1 MSRPPNQYNEAHNRF
16 IASQDSGTID
26 FRVGNSYAC
35 DPMEYNTASQSVYAQ
50 AGFPG
55 YNPQSMAALNAGYGS
70 ANAPMTAYPQQAMAS
85 AYSQQVANCAY
96 SQPQGYAPQSIS
108 APASMSGYP
117 QQCYSTIPHQ
127 SISTPVCLPV
137 PVYSTASLET
147 EAVVQERIKANID
160 AIIET
165 QKTAM
170 LNSKLESLTD
180 KVQSLAHNIESNDS
194 SNIRSLSDR
203 VERLSRNIADS
214 GEGVQHM
221 KSLSDRVERLSRNIA
236 DSGEGVQH
244 IKSLS
249 DRVERLSRNIA
260 DSGEGVQHIKS
271 LSDRVERL
279 SRNISESGD
288 SVQHIK
294 SLSDRVE
301 QLSRNISN
309 SGDSS
314 SIKCLADKFERL
326 SRNIELSQQRPTS
339 VPTESLSSVST
350 PIATSASDS
359 DIARRL
365 RRLAAESSA
374 RQTRSEERIPDW

>member
-16 IASQDSGTID
+16 HANHDSNTID
-26 FRVGNSYAC
+26 FRVGNTYAC
-35 DPMEYNTASQSVYAQ
+35 DPSEFHPASVYAQ

-55 YNPQSMAALNAGYGS
+55 YVQQQQQIPSLSSGYNSSSASM
-70 ANAPMTAYPQQAMAS
+70 PVYPQQTIS
-85 AYSQQVANCAY
+85 AGY
-96 SQPQGYAPQSIS
+96 SQPQVFSPQPI
-108 APASMSGYP
+108 AAAACLPGYP
-117 QQCYSTIPHQ
+117 QQQGYAPVPLQ
-127 SISTPVCLPV
+127 SISTPACMPV
-137 PVYSTASLET
+137 PVYSPASLET

-180 KVQSLAHNIESNDS
+180 KVQSLAQNIEQNESTG
-194 SNIRSLSDR
+194 IRSLSDR

-214 GEGVQHM
+214 GEGT
-221 KSLSDRVERLSRNIA
+221 
-236 DSGEGVQH
+236 QH

-260 DSGEGVQHIKS
+260 ESGEGTQHIKS

-279 SRNISESGD
+279 SRNIAESGD
-288 SVQHIK
+288 GVQHIK

-309 SGDSS
+309 GGDSANH
-314 SIKCLADKFERL
+314 IKSLADKFERL
-326 SRNIELSQQRPTS
+326 SRNIELSQQRPAAVSTLS
-339 VPTESLSSVST
+339 SESLSSLST
-350 PIATSASDS
+350 PIASSVSDG
-359 DIARRL
+359 DINRRL

-374 RQTRSEERIPDW
+374 RQARSEERIPDW